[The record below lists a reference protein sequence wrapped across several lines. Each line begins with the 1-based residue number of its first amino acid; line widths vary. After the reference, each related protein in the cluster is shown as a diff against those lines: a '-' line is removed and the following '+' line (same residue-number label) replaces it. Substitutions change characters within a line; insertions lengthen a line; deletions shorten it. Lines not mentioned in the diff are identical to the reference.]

1 MGESVA
7 QDRYHNNGLLYSIM
21 NSLVTPYW
29 SFNILEVG
37 YLTLGMALAGA
48 TYEWDWYLWGVGAAF
63 IWIWS
68 AASNNMDLAASKLTV
83 DVNSRVQYVIG
94 TLMFV
99 LYAAI
104 GIYLSSITTWLFS
117 ALVVL
122 AAFGSLAY
130 NLEWF
135 GGILHDREYIT
146 GIGNLGFTAAWVP
159 TFIGYFL
166 IAQTVTID
174 LLGAALFA
182 VGPMFVCSAIHYLES
197 DLKELKYESFGIEHE
212 RNVEPN
218 FRRLQQRAAV
228 QPNLNIIGMCSMA
241 IGLIIIFIL

>member
-1 MGESVA
+1 MSSPTA
-7 QDRYHNNGLLYSIM
+7 NTSSHSNGLLHSVM

-29 SFNILEVG
+29 PFNILEIG

-48 TYEWDWYLWGVGAAF
+48 TYEWDWYLWGVGTAF

-83 DVNSRVQYVIG
+83 DVDSRVQYVVG
-94 TLMFV
+94 GLMFV
-99 LYAAI
+99 LYAAV
-104 GIYLSSITTWLFS
+104 GVYLATLTSMLFLG
-117 ALVVL
+117 LVVL

-135 GGILHDREYIT
+135 GGILHDREYKT

-166 IAQTVTID
+166 VAQTVNLD

-182 VGPMFVCSAIHYLES
+182 AGPMFVCSAIHYLES
-197 DLKELKYESFGIEHE
+197 DLKELKYEDFGIEHE
-212 RNVEPN
+212 RDVEPD
-218 FRRLQQRAAV
+218 FERLQRRAAV
-228 QPNLNIIGMCSMA
+228 QPNLNIIGMCAMA
-241 IGLIIIFIL
+241 VGLVIIFVI